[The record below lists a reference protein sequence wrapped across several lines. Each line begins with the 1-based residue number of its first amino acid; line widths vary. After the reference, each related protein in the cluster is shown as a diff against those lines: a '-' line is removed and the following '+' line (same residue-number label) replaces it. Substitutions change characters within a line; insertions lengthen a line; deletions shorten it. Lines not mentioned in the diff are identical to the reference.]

1 MGSQSRTRLSDFT
14 LLFITRHIYNWGS
27 FITWHSLFIL
37 SGEINNCPLLFP
49 NSMLDTL
56 RPRGH
61 HLVSYLFAF
70 SNWSC
75 SFVSRILVRV
85 AISSS
90 SGPRFV
96 RTLHYDPNVL
106 RGPVQYRLYIPWVMG
121 SLSWPLEQ
129 GYISLC
135 SWIEFP
141 WWLVT
146 LSNFHIHVDHLYV
159 FFFFW
164 SVCIQVL
171 FPLFKQIDFL
181 LFSCMSFLYILGINP
196 LLNIL
201 FVNIFF
207 HCVVAFSF
215 CWLILLLCGVF
226 FFFFFFF
233 FF

>member
-14 LLFITRHIYNWGS
+14 LLFITSHIHNWGS
-27 FITWHSLFIL
+27 FITWNSLFIL

-56 RPRGH
+56 RHRGH

-70 SNWSC
+70 SYWSC

-121 SLSWPLEQ
+121 SLSWPFEQ

-135 SWIEFP
+135 YGIEFP

-159 FFFFW
+159 FFFFE
-164 SVCIQVL
+164 VCAFRCSSHYLSRLIFCSLVVWVSYIFWVL
-171 FPLFKQIDFL
+171 T
-181 LFSCMSFLYILGINP
+181 LYSIYALQ
-196 LLNIL
+196 
-201 FVNIFF
+201 IFF
-207 HCVVAFSF
+207 ILYFSF
-215 CWLILLLCGVF
+215 CWF
-226 FFFFFFF
+226 FFCGAKLLSLMW
-233 FF
+233 